1 MRNSVE
7 ITIGKTHPTLFAV
20 GIHLIY
26 RISIN
31 MQSERKEEVLSFNT
45 LFVRL
50 LWIFMDRKMS
60 CGSLFVTLCVSIGLN
75 VGFESV
81 KTSPKT
87 TSVVLSVDPLPEPEH
102 LF

>member
-1 MRNSVE
+1 MRNSDA
-7 ITIGKTHPTLFAV
+7 ITIGKTNPTVFAV
-20 GIHLIY
+20 GTHLIY

-31 MQSERKEEVLSFNT
+31 MQSERKKEILTFNT

-50 LWIFMDRKMS
+50 LECR
-60 CGSLFVTLCVSIGLN
+60 SLFVTLCVSIGLN

>member
-1 MRNSVE
+1 
-7 ITIGKTHPTLFAV
+7 
-20 GIHLIY
+20 
-26 RISIN
+26 
-31 MQSERKEEVLSFNT
+31 MQSERKDEVLSFKN
-45 LFVRL
+45 LSFRL
-50 LWIFMDRKMS
+50 LWMDRKKS
-60 CGSLFVTLCVSIGLN
+60 CGSLFITLCVSIGLN